1 MLLLSQ
7 CISCTAL
14 NLICYPIPSNINK
27 AKTGGKALRYR
38 KKETLTSNMP
48 MTLFRVGGKLFTE
61 GAEAQTGRGCPIPA
75 GALDSAPIAVNG
87 DKGRDV
93 ADELKR
99 TLNI

>member
-14 NLICYPIPSNINK
+14 NLICYPIPRDINK

-48 MTLFRVGGKLFTE
+48 MTRSELGGSCSQRELRPRQAVG
-61 GAEAQTGRGCPIPA
+61 
-75 GALDSAPIAVNG
+75 APSLQV
-87 DKGRDV
+87 RSTQ
-93 ADELKR
+93 LP
-99 TLNI
+99 LQ